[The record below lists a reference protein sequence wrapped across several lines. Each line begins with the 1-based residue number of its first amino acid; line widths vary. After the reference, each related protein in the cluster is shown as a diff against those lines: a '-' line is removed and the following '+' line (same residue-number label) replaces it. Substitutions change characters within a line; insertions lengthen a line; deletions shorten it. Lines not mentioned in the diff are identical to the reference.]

1 MKTTLNC
8 LREGEAARITA
19 LRMQGALR
27 RRLLDFG
34 LIEGTKICC
43 LRKSPVGNPVIYAIR
58 GTRLALRTQDSC
70 HITVETDLCD

>member
-8 LREGEAARITA
+8 LREGESAKIIS
-19 LRMQGALR
+19 LRMHGALR

-34 LIEGTKICC
+34 MIEGTRICC
-43 LRKSPVGNPVIYAIR
+43 LRKSPVGSPVIYAVR

-70 HITVETDLCD
+70 QITVETEQCG

>member
-8 LREGEAARITA
+8 LQEGESARILS

-43 LRKSPVGNPVIYAIR
+43 LRRSPVGNPVIYSVR

-70 HITVETDLCD
+70 HIAVETEPCD